1 MSRNLFL
8 ITIMILTAGILFI
21 HAESRQKKSVQT
33 KSKGKKMEIKLESP
47 AFKNG
52 EPIPAK
58 YTCDGEN
65 ISPALYWDKPSDK
78 IKNFCLIVEDPDA
91 PGGDFV
97 HCIIIDIP
105 GKLNSLQ
112 ENVTNQK
119 NLPDGAEMGT
129 NDARRIGYFGPCP
142 PSGGAPRYYFRI
154 YGIDTI
160 LKMDAGATK
169 NEVLKAMK
177 GHIVAQGELMGK
189 YQR

>member
-1 MSRNLFL
+1 MERFLYSVIIILL
-8 ITIMILTAGILFI
+8 ITGALF
-21 HAESRQKKSVQT
+21 SKT
-33 KSKGKKMEIKLESP
+33 KGKKMEINLESP

-52 EPIPAK
+52 EMIPSK

-65 ISPALYWDKPSDK
+65 ISPALNWNRPSDK
-78 IKNFCLIVEDPDA
+78 VKHYCLIAEDPDA

-97 HCIIIDIP
+97 HWIVFDIP
-105 GKLNSLQ
+105 GSATSLL
-112 ENVTNQK
+112 EGITNQK

-142 PSGGAPRYYFRI
+142 PSGTHRYYFRI
-154 YGIDTI
+154 YAIDNV

-169 NEVLKAMK
+169 DEVMKAMQ

-189 YQR
+189 YQRNR